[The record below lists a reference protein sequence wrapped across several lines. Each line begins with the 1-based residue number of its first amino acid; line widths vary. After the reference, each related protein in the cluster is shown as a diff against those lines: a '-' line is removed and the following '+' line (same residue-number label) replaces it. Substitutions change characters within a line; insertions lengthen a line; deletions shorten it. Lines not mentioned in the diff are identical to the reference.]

1 MDGNLDD
8 ATQEELLKQARTRR
22 GGGER
27 KVKERGMGG
36 EKGKGKRLATK
47 PSAKHKGGDEW
58 KEASEKKLKLK
69 VALNKY
75 IF

>member
-1 MDGNLDD
+1 
-8 ATQEELLKQARTRR
+8 
-22 GGGER
+22 
-27 KVKERGMGG
+27 MGG